1 MILVT
6 LARNILRIT
15 DIGNVGKEYTKN
27 YVILVTL
34 AKISVMP
41 ETCVILVTLV
51 NTLCTAGEM
60 RKTGDV
66 GKDIMYCGRNA

>member
-6 LARNILRIT
+6 LARKVLRII

-34 AKISVMP
+34 AKISVTP

-51 NTLCTAGEM
+51 KTLCTAGEI

-66 GKDIMYCGRNA
+66 GKDVV